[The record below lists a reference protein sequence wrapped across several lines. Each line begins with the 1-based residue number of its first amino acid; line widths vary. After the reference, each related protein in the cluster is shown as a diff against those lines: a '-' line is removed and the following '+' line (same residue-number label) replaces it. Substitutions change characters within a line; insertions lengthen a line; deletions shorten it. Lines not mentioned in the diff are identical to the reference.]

1 MGDTDTEDAHS
12 AVDVRSEGTDEDEEY
27 EMEEEDDEEEEE
39 DDTLKRPANRRFGVK
54 EKQPQFQA
62 GSNEIDS
69 ANVVHKGRR
78 APKPSSSTTPSTKT
92 STSTTTKT
100 SPSTSTSTKKRSRA
114 TERAAL
120 QAKKKPRQEEKPIT
134 EKERKKAT
142 KNAKDVATSRSKIW
156 RQIVL
161 NVLED
166 HRGKLPPSDLFKLI
180 LDSKLTQTARWFA
193 DLGLGRHQVWF
204 AFVV

>member
-27 EMEEEDDEEEEE
+27 EMEEEDDEEEEK

-69 ANVVHKGRR
+69 ANVVQKGRR
-78 APKPSSSTTPSTKT
+78 AVATAATKKPTH
-92 STSTTTKT
+92 TSTTTTKSST
-100 SPSTSTSTKKRSRA
+100 STSTSTKKRSRA

-142 KNAKDVATSRSKIW
+142 KNAKDVATSRSKLW

-161 NVLED
+161 GALED
-166 HRGKLPPSDLFKLI
+166 HWGKLPPSELFQLI
-180 LDSKLTQTARWFA
+180 LDSKLTQTARRFA
-193 DLGLGRHQVWF
+193 DLGLGRQQVWF
-204 AFVV
+204 PFMV

>member
-54 EKQPQFQA
+54 EPQFQA

-69 ANVVHKGRR
+69 ANVVQKGRR
-78 APKPSSSTTPSTKT
+78 AVATAATKKPTH
-92 STSTTTKT
+92 TSTTTTKSST
-100 SPSTSTSTKKRSRA
+100 STSTSTKKRTRA

-120 QAKKKPRQEEKPIT
+120 QPKKKPRQEDKPTGIT
-134 EKERKKAT
+134 EKERKKAS
-142 KNAKDVATSRSKIW
+142 KNAKEVATSRSKLW
-156 RQIVL
+156 RQIL
-161 NVLED
+161 LGALED

>member
-54 EKQPQFQA
+54 EPQFQA

-100 SPSTSTSTKKRSRA
+100 SPSTSTSTKKRTRA

-120 QAKKKPRQEEKPIT
+120 QPKKKPRQEDKPTGIT
-134 EKERKKAT
+134 EKERKKAS
-142 KNAKDVATSRSKIW
+142 KNAKEVATCRSKLW
-156 RQIVL
+156 RQIL
-161 NVLED
+161 LGALED